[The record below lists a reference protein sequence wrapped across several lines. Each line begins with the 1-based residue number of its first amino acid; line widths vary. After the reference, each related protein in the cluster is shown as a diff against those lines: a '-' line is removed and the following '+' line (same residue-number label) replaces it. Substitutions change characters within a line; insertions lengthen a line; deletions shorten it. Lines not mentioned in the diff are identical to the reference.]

1 MDRSEAEGALAK
13 MQESRA
19 RLAAAASCPPERHLA
34 FAAIMGTL
42 VASQAAPVA
51 GTFAIEALC
60 FLSIGLVLLWDR
72 RRTGMFISGYRRGR
86 TRPLTFALLAVLLV
100 IGGFGVWLKF
110 AKGFWWAPILAGLA
124 VTVVS
129 FVASRA
135 WQRIYRAE
143 LQTMP

>member
-1 MDRSEAEGALAK
+1 

-60 FLSIGLVLLWDR
+60 FFSTGLVFLWDK
-72 RRTGMFISGYRRGR
+72 RRTGMFINGYRRGR
-86 TRPLTFALLAVLLV
+86 TRSLTFALLAVLLV
-100 IGGFGVWLKF
+100 IGGLGVWLKF
-110 AKGFWWAPILAGLA
+110 DKGLWWAPIPAGLV
-124 VTVVS
+124 VTLVS

-135 WQRIYRAE
+135 WQQLYRAE